1 MTTSEQSPVPHA
13 DPTWNPT
20 VLWSRPEAERPG
32 TPLLVLLHGY
42 LANEEDLMGLT
53 SYLPEE
59 FTVVSVRA
67 PLAGEPGYSW
77 FPLSV
82 DADYSVDRVAAS
94 VGQLAAWL
102 GTVRSAHT
110 SVSLLG
116 FSQGMAV
123 ATSLL
128 RHTPEDFACV
138 VGLSGFAVPSDDS
151 AFFRTDNEVAAARVP
166 FFWGRD
172 QKDPV
177 ISEAMVDF
185 THAWLNANTQLT
197 KILYPHMLHSIS
209 QQELAHV
216 REFLTQTVL
225 SRR

>member
-1 MTTSEQSPVPHA
+1 MTNADESPIGDDVA
-13 DPTWNPT
+13 WNPT
-20 VLWSRPEAERPG
+20 VLWSRPETERQG

-67 PLAGEPGYSW
+67 PLAGGPGYSW
-77 FPLSV
+77 FPLSRE
-82 DADYSVDRVAAS
+82 ADYSVDKVAAS
-94 VGQLAAWL
+94 VGRLAAWL
-102 GTVRSAHT
+102 GAVRSAHT

-128 RHTPEDFACV
+128 RHAPEDYACV
-138 VGLSGFAVPSDDS
+138 VGLSGFAVPAEDS
-151 AFFRTDNEVAAARVP
+151 AFFQDDDDVAAARVP

-172 QKDPV
+172 QEDQV
-177 ISEAMVDF
+177 ISAEMIDF
-185 THAWLNANTQLT
+185 THSWLTANAKLT
-197 KILYPHMLHSIS
+197 KILYSNMLHSIS

-216 REFLTQTVL
+216 REFLALTVL
-225 SRR
+225 GRR

>member
-1 MTTSEQSPVPHA
+1 MTDADESPFPHDA
-13 DPTWNPT
+13 AAWDPT
-20 VLWSRPEAERPG
+20 VLWSRPEAERQG

-42 LANEEDLMGLT
+42 LANEEDLMGLVP
-53 SYLPEE
+53 YLPEE

-67 PLAGEPGYSW
+67 PLPGGPGYSW
-77 FPLSV
+77 FPLSRE
-82 DADYSVDRVAAS
+82 ADYSVDKVAAS
-94 VGQLAAWL
+94 VGRLAAWL

-138 VGLSGFAVPSDDS
+138 VGLSGFAVPAEGSSFFQVDD
-151 AFFRTDNEVAAARVP
+151 DVAAARVP

-172 QKDPV
+172 QADEV
-177 ISEAMVDF
+177 ISAGMIDF
-185 THAWLNANTQLT
+185 THAWLTANTKLT
-197 KILYPHMLHSIS
+197 KVLYSNMLHSIS

-216 REFLTQTVL
+216 REFLALTVL
-225 SRR
+225 GRR